1 MKSFKY
7 KARCNDKILRDIDGV
22 NVMLELTDFI
32 LDVFIESLKNENP
45 KITEKE
51 MEQELKKIISWKM
64 KCQNTSKK

>member
-32 LDVFIESLKNENP
+32 LDVFVESLKNENP

>member
-7 KARCNDKILRDIDGV
+7 RARCNDKILRHIDGV

-32 LDVFIESLKNENP
+32 LDVFVESLKNENP